1 MNSSATN
8 ASGNQCVLLAESISK
23 LASAVRAAQRELE
36 GRLSVSHVEE
46 VAMTSK
52 GIRDGLVQSY
62 AECFKSTGALVERRL
77 GRECKAKLEEMVKAN
92 YRDESVREAFESLIN
107 AEEEWG
113 EFMERFEAKWAAV
126 HPPLFQGSAFLQE
139 GDNVPEDVLA
149 KQFIEV
155 ASKEVLPFSDVIS
168 QAPFSLLL
176 FFRVIG

>member
-1 MNSSATN
+1 MSKFVSVEEG
-8 ASGNQCVLLAESISK
+8 SQCVVLAESISK
-23 LASAVRAAQRELE
+23 LASAIRAAEKELE
-36 GRLSVSHVEE
+36 GRLSVSPVEE
-46 VAMTSK
+46 VAMTAK
-52 GIRDGLVQSY
+52 GIRDGLIQSY

-77 GRECKAKLEEMVKAN
+77 GRECKAKLDEIVKAN
-92 YRDESVREAFESLIN
+92 YRDEGVREAFESLIN

-113 EFMERFEAKWAAV
+113 KFLERFEAKWAAV

-139 GDNVPEDVLA
+139 GDSVPEDVLA
-149 KQFIEV
+149 KKFTEV